1 MPSARVLIV
10 KKIKFLSA
18 IPRRGPRSRQSE
30 VSGLVIRKGSYRYWR
45 KTSILLTLLAVLGC
59 GSSTPDR
66 SEDYLIR
73 LGELKVTSYDFLQ
86 AFELVKTAHHG
97 SVDSDAPE
105 LQQARRQLLNEMAI
119 DLILI
124 KRAQELGVTVTPDE
138 LEAAVNAVKADYPPG
153 VFEQTLIESALTF
166 ETWKKRLRSRLLM
179 DKLVE
184 LELRPHVAFSAE
196 DLAAYYEQHYSGK
209 AAGADSEQEFERL
222 KETLVADLRRA
233 KTEEAFGA
241 WIDGLRRQYPVEVN
255 APLWERI
262 NEPGPPAAA
271 PQVPGAEPAK

>member
-10 KKIKFLSA
+10 KKIKFLSDF
-18 IPRRGPRSRQSE
+18 PRRGSRSRHSE
-30 VSGLVIRKGSYRYWR
+30 VSGLVIRKASYRYWR
-45 KTSILLTLLAVLGC
+45 KTSILLALCAVLGC
-59 GSSTPDR
+59 GSSTPDQ

-73 LGELKVTSYDFLQ
+73 LGELKVTRHDFLQ
-86 AFELVKTAHHG
+86 AFELVKTAHPG

-105 LQQARRQLLNEMAI
+105 LQQARRQLLNEMAV

-124 KRAQELGVTVTPDE
+124 KRSQELGVTVAPDE

-184 LELRPHVAFSAE
+184 LELRPHVAVSAE
-196 DLAAYYEQHYSGK
+196 DLTAYYEQHYSGK

-255 APLWERI
+255 APLWARI
-262 NEPGPPAAA
+262 NEPGPPTA
-271 PQVPGAEPAK
+271 PHQVPGAEPAK